1 MRMSADAPTEQR
13 RVLVAGVGNIFLG
26 DDGFG
31 SEVARRLAGVDLPA
45 GVRVVDYGI
54 GGVHLAY
61 ELLDGYDQLIL
72 VDTVPTGNAPGALTV
87 TEITED
93 DIGVAGFDAH
103 AMDPGAV
110 LANLRRLGGTLPPT
124 LLVGCRP
131 ASVAEAMGLSEP
143 VRAAVDPAIEVVTG
157 LVTGA
162 AATARPRGRSTSD
175 A

>member
-1 MRMSADAPTEQR
+1 MRAEVAGGRR

-72 VDTVPTGNAPGALTV
+72 VDAVPTGDAPGALTV
-87 TEITED
+87 TEITDD

-131 ASVAEAMGLSEP
+131 ASVAEGMGLSEP
-143 VRAAVDPAIEVVTG
+143 VRAAVDAAIRTITD
-157 LVTGA
+157 LVTS
-162 AATARPRGRSTSD
+162 PRS
-175 A
+175 AIHA

>member
-1 MRMSADAPTEQR
+1 MKGRAGPQR

-31 SEVARRLAGVDLPA
+31 SEVARALAAVELPP

-72 VDTVPTGNAPGALTV
+72 VDAVPAGDEPGALTV
-87 TEITED
+87 LEITED
-93 DIGVAGFDAH
+93 DVGTAGFDAH

-110 LANLRRLGGTLPPT
+110 FANLRRLGGTLPPT
-124 LLVGCRP
+124 LLVGCQP
-131 ASVAEAMGLSEP
+131 ASVADGIGLSEP
-143 VRAAVDPAIEVVTG
+143 VRAAIAPAIEMVTD
-157 LVTGA
+157 LVTSRR
-162 AATARPRGRSTSD
+162 TASH